1 MCSLLTKSRT
11 QRQKLLLITRKREQL
26 QTHLET
32 LETSELNQQ
41 VISSVKETSH
51 VLRSMGLTHNVDTV
65 DELMQDMADSHD
77 DVRLIQSG
85 LATNVGTD
93 PDSAD
98 LEAELALL
106 MSGEDDGDDGAA
118 GGEYAAPSQSNSMT
132 PALPARQPTP
142 ATPAAAVAAA
152 TAAAASL
159 HAQALAADIQAVGS
173 LTLDSSLAPH
183 ERSLAPPE
191 RSLAPPERERERL
204 VAI

>member
-26 QTHLET
+26 QTYLET

-85 LATNVGTD
+85 LTTNVGTD

-106 MSGEDDGDDGAA
+106 MSGEDDGDDGTA
-118 GGEYAAPSQSNSMT
+118 GGEYAAPSQFNSMT

>member
-1 MCSLLTKSRT
+1 MCSLLTRSRS

-51 VLRSMGLTHNVDTV
+51 VLRSMGLSHNVDTV

-85 LATNVGTD
+85 LATSVGTE
-93 PDSAD
+93 PNSAD

-106 MSGEDDGDDGAA
+106 MSCGEDDEDDGAA
-118 GGEYAAPSQSNSMT
+118 GGECAAPQQSNSMA

-152 TAAAASL
+152 TAAAASR
-159 HAQALAADIQAVGS
+159 HAQALAVDLQAAGS
-173 LTLDSSLAPH
+173 LTLDSSLAP
-183 ERSLAPPE
+183 
-191 RSLAPPERERERL
+191 PERERL
-204 VAI
+204 MAA

>member
-98 LEAELALL
+98 LEAERCVRERAARRLIRRASGLRAL
-106 MSGEDDGDDGAA
+106 
-118 GGEYAAPSQSNSMT
+118 
-132 PALPARQPTP
+132 
-142 ATPAAAVAAA
+142 
-152 TAAAASL
+152 TAAAATCAL
-159 HAQALAADIQAVGS
+159 HLASREKVTPRYRPALSIGMSTVVSGPSVGGGGGGSARSSRARIRSAKAAFR
-173 LTLDSSLAPH
+173 T
-183 ERSLAPPE
+183 
-191 RSLAPPERERERL
+191 
-204 VAI
+204 VAAS